1 MSKGKSAKP
10 GLTAK
15 PGLLDVNV
23 LIALID
29 PAHEF
34 HAAAHAW
41 FERNRKYG
49 WATCPITENGC
60 LRIVSNPGYPF
71 PGLTVS
77 RVRDIL
83 AELVAVEGHL
93 FWPDS
98 VSMLEPNRFDLTRAF
113 PKNLTDLYLL
123 RLAATFR
130 GRQITFD
137 RAIRWQLVAGCGP
150 GDLQVLPEA
159 LAN

>member
-1 MSKGKSAKP
+1 MKTSERAVH
-10 GLTAK
+10 K

-34 HAAAHAW
+34 HAAAHVW
-41 FERNRKYG
+41 FQRNRRYG

-60 LRIVSNPGYPF
+60 LRILSKPGYPF

-77 RVRDIL
+77 LVRDIL
-83 AELVAVEGHL
+83 ARLVGSEGHR

-98 VSMLEPNRFDLTRAF
+98 VSILEANRFELAGAG

-123 RLAATFR
+123 RLATSFE
-130 GRQITFD
+130 GRLITFD
-137 RAIRWQLVAGCGP
+137 RTIRWQWVTGCGP
-150 GDLQVLPEA
+150 DELAVL
-159 LAN
+159 

>member
-1 MSKGKSAKP
+1 MK
-10 GLTAK
+10 TNK

-34 HAAAHAW
+34 HAPAHVW
-41 FERNRKYG
+41 FQRNRKHG

-60 LRIVSNPGYPF
+60 LRILSKPGYPF
-71 PGLTVS
+71 PGLTVA

-83 AELVAVEGHL
+83 AELAGAEGHR

-98 VSMLEPNRFDLTRAF
+98 VSLLEANQFELAGAL
-113 PKNLTDLYLL
+113 PKNITDLYLL
-123 RLAATFR
+123 RLAAAFD
-130 GRQITFD
+130 GRLITFD
-137 RAIRWQLVAGCGP
+137 RTIQWQWVTGCGP
-150 GDLQVLPEA
+150 GDLEVLTA
-159 LAN
+159 